1 MAVAGYGRRY
11 SPVNDSNGVMEEIN
25 HVECSN
31 WVMVKYSLVGS
42 NGVMEDGNVWK
53 RIQSSRWQ

>member
-1 MAVAGYGRRY
+1 MAVEGYGKRY

-25 HVECSN
+25 LVECSN
-31 WVMVKYSLVGS
+31 GVMIKYSLVGS

-53 RIQSSRWQ
+53 RKLSSRWQ